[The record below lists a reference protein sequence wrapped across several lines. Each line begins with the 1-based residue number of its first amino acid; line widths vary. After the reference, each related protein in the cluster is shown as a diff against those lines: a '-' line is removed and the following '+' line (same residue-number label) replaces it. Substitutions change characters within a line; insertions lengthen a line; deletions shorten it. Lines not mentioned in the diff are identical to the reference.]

1 MSTKNKN
8 VANKNKENKGVKKIA
23 RELLLSSDVEG
34 TIYGKVVK
42 VLGSCM
48 FTVFGYDGVKRICAI
63 RKIGKKKPRVELD
76 NIVLI
81 GLRDF
86 QEGRGDIVYVYT
98 PEECFQLKKMNEI
111 PRVDE
116 TNEENFIVEKEDEEI
131 GFSFDDI

>member
-1 MSTKNKN
+1 MSTKNKD
-8 VANKNKENKGVKKIA
+8 VANKNKENKGVKKIT
-23 RELLLSSDVEG
+23 RELLLSSNVEG

-42 VLGSCM
+42 VLGNCM

-76 NIVLI
+76 NVVLI

-98 PEECFQLKKMNEI
+98 PEECSQLKKMNEI
-111 PRVDE
+111 PKVDE
-116 TNEENFIVEKEDEEI
+116 TNDENFIIEEDVEEV
-131 GFSFDDI
+131 GFIFDDI